1 MDLFSRLKVGDR
13 LNIER
18 YKKDIVLD
26 EKGILSAQL
35 MDIDLHKK
43 EIYISAP
50 IYKGKRYFLSNGQNI
65 GIFFYR
71 DTAVYQFYAKV
82 LKQVDINII
91 AFVVKPENG
100 LYRIQR
106 RKHYRLPVVIKVTIE
121 QRRSGRIHK
130 LECVTKD
137 LSGGGIKAI
146 CNEKL
151 EEGEDV
157 GVRLYLGKNNIIIVN
172 GKIMRVVKDTTTNC
186 YGLGIKFDKISQ
198 INEDNI
204 YAFIFRRQRLLLKKG
219 LM

>member
-1 MDLFSRLKVGDR
+1 MDIFSQLKIGDR

-18 YKKDIVLD
+18 YEKGVVLD
-26 EKGILSAQL
+26 EKCILNAQL
-35 MDIDLHKK
+35 MDIDSYKK

-50 IYKGKRYFLSNGQNI
+50 IYKGKRYFLSEGQNI

-91 AFVVKPENG
+91 AFVVKPKDG

-106 RKHYRLPVVIKVTIE
+106 RKHYRLPVVIKVIIE
-121 QRRSGRIHK
+121 QKRNGKMHK

-146 CNEKL
+146 CNEEL
-151 EEGEDV
+151 DEGENV
-157 GVRLYLGKNNIIIVN
+157 GVRLYLSKNNIIMVN
-172 GKIMRVVKDTTTNC
+172 GKIIRSVKDTITGC
-186 YGLGIKFDKISQ
+186 YELGIKFDKISQ
-198 INEDNI
+198 ANEDNI
-204 YAFIFRRQRLLLKKG
+204 CAFIFGRQRLLLKKK
-219 LM
+219 LI